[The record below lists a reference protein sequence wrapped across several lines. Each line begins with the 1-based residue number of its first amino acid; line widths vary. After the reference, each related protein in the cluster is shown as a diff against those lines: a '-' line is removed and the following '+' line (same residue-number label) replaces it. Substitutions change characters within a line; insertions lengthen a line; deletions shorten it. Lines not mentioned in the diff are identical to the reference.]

1 MERVVCVPQA
11 KVPIVKLWDP
21 ELLLACDLNV
31 NNTLALENTRMIK
44 TYVEIDERVRPLAM
58 IIKHWTRRRIINDA
72 GMCLFTGPAKLD
84 PELKEDVAFGGTLSS
99 YTWIC
104 MIINFLQTRNPPVLP
119 SLHKRPHQRRVDSE
133 GKLSAFADDLETL
146 RGFGKNNPETIGELL
161 FHFFRR
167 YAHEIDYDRSVVSIR
182 EGQLISKQAK
192 RWHLMQNN
200 RLCVE
205 EPFNT
210 DRNLGNTVDDIS
222 FRGVHLELR
231 RAFELVSELKLEEAC
246 EQYVFPPTAQT
257 FWAKPPAQPR
267 PVLSRSLSQSRAGR
281 GGNGGGANNT
291 GRGGRQQQ
299 NQHRTGPSN
308 RRASSAAALNKL
320 GVQGASNAPQNGIR
334 IHDQLYHQYQ
344 ALHAREVQLRAHL
357 HQRAQ
362 AQLHAEATAQVH
374 PVNALGS
381 PYTRLGNTDGLRRHT
396 TNDPAPLSAPMRNM
410 AFFYPSPY
418 TGQPLNMTNVTSR
431 QNVRTNPPSPSMSSI
446 QPVQAELRRGVHRS
460 SALNSPVT
468 SLRSH
473 SQPAS
478 NMRSSPQPMRDVRQY
493 LPMVMSPMFQGATL
507 SPMQRQIDMQQQSAQ
522 AQQVAHQISIQAQ
535 IDKHQLN
542 AQAQGSPRY
551 ASPTMDLPP
560 GDTVPKYIGYYV
572 HDTPPYQRNTPI
584 APIPSYHDLIQRQRS
599 MAPDATRLGTVSR
612 SPSPSSSLSGE
623 GSSAFHSAASCFS
636 TTSTLRSS
644 SLSGTPSRPRR
655 SGPIIASSDAAFPVP
670 ANGSSE
676 ASSSDYRIPS
686 ESHFILVGGSDQ
698 ASVSDESMNTPVTGS
713 ITPFHELH
721 DSFLLDPPESTHA
734 SQHSTMLQFGEFPA
748 RSTIRARAASRPE
761 QAPSIDVPTP
771 KFSSAYP
778 VVAGSQ
784 SNSIGKGHD
793 GSLPGAT
800 LPDGGDDITRVDSS
814 QSTAIEKLNATVTYM
829 NLNPDMPL
837 KPLPFLSPVREVRT
851 PPPAASRK
859 EDAKPTLTGEVTH
872 GRSVSASGPSPL
884 SLFLNGGQQQ
894 MELVAPQ
901 PNGQPVSDS
910 TRSLQTPSSGWQQTG
925 KKGKKNKSKSN
936 GAINGETLST
946 LGDVLG
952 VTERKGG

>member
-1 MERVVCVPQA
+1 
-11 KVPIVKLWDP
+11 
-21 ELLLACDLNV
+21 
-31 NNTLALENTRMIK
+31 
-44 TYVEIDERVRPLAM
+44 
-58 IIKHWTRRRIINDA
+58 
-72 GMCLFTGPAKLD
+72 
-84 PELKEDVAFGGTLSS
+84 
-99 YTWIC
+99 

-119 SLHKRPHQRRVDSE
+119 ILHKRPHQRRVDSQ

-146 RGFGKNNPETIGELL
+146 RGFGKSNRETIGELL

-231 RAFELVSELKLEEAC
+231 RAFDLVSELKLEEAC
-246 EQYVFPPTAQT
+246 EQYVFPPAAQT
-257 FWAKPPAQPR
+257 FWAKPPPQPR

-281 GGNGGGANNT
+281 GGSGGGTNNN

-308 RRASSAAALNKL
+308 RRASSAAALNKW
-320 GVQGASNAPQNGIR
+320 GVQGASNAQPSGIR

-374 PVNALGS
+374 PINALGS
-381 PYTRLGNTDGLRRHT
+381 SYTHLSNMDGLRRHT
-396 TNDPAPLSAPMRNM
+396 TNEPAPMSAPMRNV
-410 AFFYPSPY
+410 AYFYPPPY
-418 TGQPLNMTNVTSR
+418 TGQPLNVANVTSQ
-431 QNVRTNPPSPSMSSI
+431 QNARTSPSSPSMAPV
-446 QPVQAELRRGVHRS
+446 QPIQAELRRGIHRS
-460 SALNSPVT
+460 SALNTPVT

-493 LPMVMSPMFQGATL
+493 LPMSMSPMFQGASL
-507 SPMQRQIDMQQQSAQ
+507 SPTQRQIDIQQNAQ
-522 AQQVAHQISIQAQ
+522 AQQLAHQINIQAQ

-542 AQAQGSPRY
+542 AQTQGSPRY
-551 ASPTMDLPP
+551 TSPMMDLPP

-572 HDTPPYQRNTPI
+572 HDTPPYRRNTPI

-599 MAPDATRLGTVSR
+599 IAADTTRLGKASR

-623 GSSAFHSAASCFS
+623 GSSAFHSAASCLS

-644 SLSGTPSRPRR
+644 SLNGTPSRPRR
-655 SGPIIASSDAAFPVP
+655 SGPIIASSDAAFPLF
-670 ANGSSE
+670 ANEPSE
-676 ASSSDYRIPS
+676 ASSCDYRTLP
-686 ESHFILVGGSDQ
+686 ESHFIPLGESYQ
-698 ASVSDESMNTPVTGS
+698 ASVSDDSMNTAVTGS

-721 DSFLLDPPESTHA
+721 DSFLLDSPPEVNHA
-734 SQHSTMLQFGEFPA
+734 NQPSNMLQFGEFPA

-761 QAPSIDVPTP
+761 EASGINVPTP
-771 KFSSAYP
+771 KASAVYP
-778 VVAGSQ
+778 VVANGQ
-784 SNSIGKGHD
+784 SNGVGTAYD
-793 GSLPGAT
+793 GSLAADI
-800 LPDGGDDITRVDSS
+800 LQDGGHNITRADSS
-814 QSTAIEKLNATVTYM
+814 QTSAIAELNATVKYT

-851 PPPAASRK
+851 PSPAASRK
-859 EDAKPTLTGEVTH
+859 EDVKPDLSNKLTH
-872 GRSVSASGPSPL
+872 GRSVFTSGPSPL
-884 SLFLNGGQQQ
+884 SLVPNRVQQQ
-894 MELVAPQ
+894 MELFAPRY
-901 PNGQPVSDS
+901 NGLPLGDS
-910 TRSLQTPSSGWQQTG
+910 TRSFQTQSSGWQQTG
-925 KKGKKNKSKSN
+925 KKGKKNRSKSN
-936 GAINGETLST
+936 GAINGEILST
-946 LGDVLG
+946 SGNVLG

>member
-1 MERVVCVPQA
+1 
-11 KVPIVKLWDP
+11 
-21 ELLLACDLNV
+21 
-31 NNTLALENTRMIK
+31 
-44 TYVEIDERVRPLAM
+44 
-58 IIKHWTRRRIINDA
+58 
-72 GMCLFTGPAKLD
+72 
-84 PELKEDVAFGGTLSS
+84 
-99 YTWIC
+99 

-146 RGFGKNNPETIGELL
+146 RGFGKSNRESIGELL

-231 RAFELVSELKLEEAC
+231 RAFDLVSELRLEEAC

-257 FWAKPPAQPR
+257 FWAKPPPQPR

-281 GGNGGGANNT
+281 GGSSGGVNNN

-308 RRASSAAALNKL
+308 RRASSAAALNKV
-320 GVQGASNAPQNGIR
+320 GVQGASNTPPNGIR

-374 PVNALGS
+374 PINALGS
-381 PYTRLGNTDGLRRHT
+381 AYTHLGNMDGLRRHAT
-396 TNDPAPLSAPMRNM
+396 HEPASLSAPMRNM

-418 TGQPLNMTNVTSR
+418 TGQPLNVTNVTPQ
-431 QNVRTNPPSPSMSSI
+431 QNARTSPSSPSMAPV

-478 NMRSSPQPMRDVRQY
+478 NMRSSPQPLRDVRHY
-493 LPMVMSPMFQGATL
+493 LPMAMSPMFQGSSL
-507 SPMQRQIDMQQQSAQ
+507 SPMQRQIDIQQQSAQ
-522 AQQVAHQISIQAQ
+522 AQQVAHQISIQAM
-535 IDKHQLN
+535 IDNHQLK
-542 AQAQGSPRY
+542 AQAQKSPRY

-572 HDTPPYQRNTPI
+572 HDTPPYRRNTPI
-584 APIPSYHDLIQRQRS
+584 APIPSYHDLIRRQRN
-599 MAPDATRLGTVSR
+599 MAPDATRPGKASR
-612 SPSPSSSLSGE
+612 SPSPSSTLSGE
-623 GSSAFHSAASCFS
+623 GSSAFHSTASCLS
-636 TTSTLRSS
+636 ATSTLRSP
-644 SLSGTPSRPRR
+644 SLNGTLSRPRR
-655 SGPIIASSDAAFPVP
+655 SGPIIASSDAALPVF

-676 ASSSDYRIPS
+676 ASSTDYRTPP
-686 ESHFILVGGSDQ
+686 ESHSILVGESDQ
-698 ASVSDESMNTPVTGS
+698 ASVSNESMNTPVTGS
-713 ITPFHELH
+713 ITPFRKLH
-721 DSFLLDPPESTHA
+721 DSLSLDPPPESNYA
-734 SQHSTMLQFGEFPA
+734 NQQSNMLQFGEFPA

-761 QAPSIDVPTP
+761 EASGIDVPMS
-771 KFSSAYP
+771 KANSVYP
-778 VVAGSQ
+778 IFANGQ
-784 SNSIGKGHD
+784 SNGIGTGHD
-793 GSLPGAT
+793 GSLAEAP
-800 LPDGGDDITRVDSS
+800 LPDGAHDDTRVDSS
-814 QSTAIEKLNATVTYM
+814 QSIAIAKLNATVDYM
-829 NLNPDMPL
+829 NLNSDMPL

-851 PPPAASRK
+851 PSPAASRK
-859 EDAKPTLTGEVTH
+859 EDAKPDLSSKLTH
-872 GRSVSASGPSPL
+872 GRSVSTSGPSPL
-884 SLFLNGGQQQ
+884 SLVPNGGQQQ
-894 MELVAPQ
+894 MELLAPR
-901 PNGQPVSDS
+901 PNGQLLSDS
-910 TRSLQTPSSGWQQTG
+910 TRSSQTQSSGWQQTG

-936 GAINGETLST
+936 GAINGGILTTSGNF
-946 LGDVLG
+946 LGA
-952 VTERKGG
+952 TERKGG